1 MKAPWSSLTH
11 AQELYRK
18 EESSTMA
25 DNAKDKDKSDDDK
38 EKQTAGSPKHDI
50 SDTAMNLTDGQR
62 DAEASK
68 SASDSEP
75 DSV

>member
-1 MKAPWSSLTH
+1 
-11 AQELYRK
+11 
-18 EESSTMA
+18 MA
-25 DNAKDKDKSDDDK
+25 DDAKDKSDDDE

-50 SDTAMNLTDGQR
+50 SDTAMNTTDVER

>member
-1 MKAPWSSLTH
+1 
-11 AQELYRK
+11 
-18 EESSTMA
+18 MA
-25 DNAKDKDKSDDDK
+25 DNAKDKDKSDDDE
-38 EKQTAGSPKHDI
+38 EKQSSPEHDI